1 MGGLAQGQPLLQSMV
16 LKSIEEIMANGINEH
31 LKNLS
36 PSKQALFER
45 LLREKQ
51 TQRPPAAKQA
61 PVIQDSVAEVLPVP
75 WSEPGWFEDAA
86 AWLHIQAGQINAT
99 INGPIR
105 QLRFSQDSCLLQLPT
120 TAGNLYFKAVPT
132 YYAHEPH
139 LTAWLYQHFPAHMP
153 GVVAVEPER
162 HWLLMREIS
171 GRPLSFSPTPAIWLN
186 TIRTWATIQLASR
199 EHRAALFDTGC
210 FDRRVEQLP
219 ERFGRFA
226 AADLSFLT
234 ALPGGLTPEE
244 LATVRAL
251 VPQIKIL
258 SQQIAVYTLPNTLDH
273 GDFHPH
279 NINIDDG
286 NAIIFDW
293 ADGAI
298 AHPFFSPATLMAYT
312 TLTVPDM
319 AHLHSPLRDTY
330 LEMWRDYYPIAT
342 LRELFTAIAPLAT
355 CHYALNMFEC
365 VANWPSQPEKEMGA
379 IREALT
385 FCLRAI
391 LQHMHSD
398 HEAGHA

>member
-1 MGGLAQGQPLLQSMV
+1 
-16 LKSIEEIMANGINEH
+16 MANGINEH

-36 PSKQALFER
+36 PPKQALFER

-51 TQRPPAAKQA
+51 TQRLPKAKQA

-75 WSEPGWFEDAA
+75 WSKPGWFEDAA
-86 AWLHIQAGQINAT
+86 AWLHIQAQQVHAT

-120 TAGNLYFKAVPT
+120 TAGNLYFKAVPA
-132 YYAHEPH
+132 YYAHEPR
-139 LTAWLYQHFPAHMP
+139 LTALLHQHFPTHIS

-162 HWLLMREIS
+162 HWLLMREIP
-171 GRPLSFSPTPAIWLN
+171 GRPLSFTKTPDGWHN
-186 TIRTWATIQLASR
+186 TIRAWASIQLASQ
-199 EHRAALFDTGC
+199 EQITALLDTGC
-210 FDRRVEQLP
+210 FDRRLEQLP

-244 LATVRAL
+244 FATVRAL
-251 VPQIKIL
+251 VPQIKVL
-258 SQQIAVYTLPNTLDH
+258 SQQIAVYALPNTLDH

-298 AHPFFSPATLMAYT
+298 AHPFFSPATLIAYT

-319 AHLHSPLRDTY
+319 AHLHSTLRDTY
-330 LEMWRDYYPIAT
+330 LEMWRDYYPMTT
-342 LRELFTAIAPLAT
+342 LQEIFTAIAPLAT

-365 VANWPSQPEKEMGA
+365 IASWQAQPEREMGV
-379 IREALT
+379 IREALN
-385 FCLRAI
+385 FCLRI
-391 LQHMHSD
+391 LCRIPDQV
-398 HEAGHA
+398 